1 VAFLDRKRYREA
13 ASGGGGISDRG
24 MFRGSGVV
32 RCGVVGFLSATKA
45 DVASTKAEVGR

>member
-1 VAFLDRKRYREA
+1 MVVVVVEVM
-13 ASGGGGISDRG
+13 G

-32 RCGVVGFLSATKA
+32 GFLSATQS

>member
-13 ASGGGGISDRG
+13 TSDGG

>member
-13 ASGGGGISDRG
+13 ASDGG

-32 RCGVVGFLSATKA
+32 RCVVGFLSATKA